1 MGTADRRRVAAAEPG
16 AEAGTLEVAAERA
29 SVKMSV
35 AMRPVFADPKT
46 DFVFKRI
53 FGAEVHKRLL
63 IELLNAL
70 LELDDEHRI
79 VDLKYL
85 TPEQHVPVDELK
97 LSLVDVKCFD
107 QSGRHYVVEM
117 QVLNVE
123 GFEKRVVYNTSKAYV
138 TQLRTGEDYPQ
149 LDDVV
154 GVTICDFLLWPEPPQ
169 EGSPPVP
176 MLSRWRMQEQHG
188 GAQGL
193 SQVQYVFLELPKYRA
208 GDDPQ
213 GLIDRWAYFFREAEN
228 LDVVPPALAE
238 LPFREALE
246 VARIANFTAGELEI
260 YDQAKIAEQDARGA
274 LSFAERHGRVA
285 GRAEGHQEGLAEGL
299 RRAVRGLCRAFDIEL
314 DDERESALTAMGV
327 PELEALQDRLLRDRS
342 WS

>member
-1 MGTADRRRVAAAEPG
+1 MKG
-16 AEAGTLEVAAERA
+16 
-29 SVKMSV
+29 

-85 TPEQHVPVDELK
+85 SAEQHVPVEELK

-123 GFEKRVVYNTSKAYV
+123 GFEKRVVYNVSKAYV
-138 TQLRTGEDYPQ
+138 TQLRTGEDYPE

-169 EGSPPVP
+169 KGGPPVP

-188 GAQGL
+188 GAHAL
-193 SQVQYVFLELPKYRA
+193 SQVQYVFLELPKYDA
-208 GDDPQ
+208 GDQPR

-228 LDVVPPALAE
+228 LEVVPPVLASG
-238 LPFREALE
+238 PFREALE
-246 VARIANFTAGELEI
+246 VARMANFTAGELEI
-260 YDQAKIAEQDARGA
+260 YDRSKIVEQDARGA
-274 LSFAERHGRVA
+274 LSLAEQHGLA
-285 GRAEGHQEGLAEGL
+285 IGREIGREEGLAEGL
-299 RRAVRGLCRAFDIEL
+299 RQAVRALCGAFGIEL
-314 DDERESALTAMGV
+314 DAARESALSAMGV
-327 PELEALQDRLLRDRS
+327 PELEALQERLLRERS

>member
-1 MGTADRRRVAAAEPG
+1 
-16 AEAGTLEVAAERA
+16 
-29 SVKMSV
+29 
-35 AMRPVFADPKT
+35 MRPVFADPKT

-53 FGAEVHKRLL
+53 FGTEVHKRLL

-85 TPEQHVPVDELK
+85 TPEQHVPVEELK
-97 LSLVDVKCFD
+97 PSLVDVKCFD

-154 GVTICDFLLWPEPPQ
+154 GVTICDFLLWPESPQ
-169 EGSPPVP
+169 TGGPPVP

-188 GAQGL
+188 GAHAL
-193 SQVQYVFLELPKYRA
+193 SQVQYAFLELPKYQA

-213 GLIDRWAYFFREAEN
+213 GLIDCWAYFFREAEN
-228 LDVVPPALAE
+228 LDVVPPVLASP
-238 LPFREALE
+238 PFSDALE
-246 VARIANFTAGELEI
+246 VARIANFTADELEI

-274 LSFAERHGRVA
+274 LSLAERQGREVGRKEGREA
-285 GRAEGHQEGLAEGL
+285 GREEGLVEGL
-299 RRAVRGLCRAFDIEL
+299 RRAVRSICGAFGIEL
-314 DDERESALTAMGV
+314 GAEREAEIETMGV
-327 PELEALQDRLLRDRS
+327 PEMEALQERLLQDRR

>member
-1 MGTADRRRVAAAEPG
+1 
-16 AEAGTLEVAAERA
+16 
-29 SVKMSV
+29 
-35 AMRPVFADPKT
+35 MRPVFADPKT

-70 LELDDEHRI
+70 LELDDEHEI
-79 VDLKYL
+79 VDLHYL
-85 TPEQHVPVDELK
+85 SPEQHVPVEKLK

-123 GFEKRVVYNTSKAYV
+123 GFEKRVVYNVSKAYS
-138 TQLRTGEDYPQ
+138 TQLRTGEDYPE

-154 GVTICDFLLWPEPPQ
+154 GVTICDFQLWPEPPQ
-169 EGSPPVP
+169 NGGPPVP

-188 GAQGL
+188 GAHAL
-193 SQVQYVFLELPKYRA
+193 SQVQYVFLELPKYSA
-208 GDDPQ
+208 GDAPE

-228 LDVVPPALAE
+228 LEVVPAVLADA
-238 LPFREALE
+238 PFREALE
-246 VARIANFTAGELEI
+246 VARMAGFTAEELEV
-260 YDQAKIAEQDARGA
+260 YDRAKLAEQDARGA
-274 LSFAERHGRVA
+274 LSFAEQHGREA
-285 GRAEGHQEGLAEGL
+285 GRAEGREEGLAEGL
-299 RRAVRGLCRAFDIEL
+299 RRAVRSLCGAFGVEL
-314 DDERESALTAMGV
+314 DSERQAALSAMGV
-327 PELEALQDRLLRDRS
+327 QELEALQERLLRDRR

>member
-1 MGTADRRRVAAAEPG
+1 
-16 AEAGTLEVAAERA
+16 
-29 SVKMSV
+29 
-35 AMRPVFADPKT
+35 MRSVFADPKT

-53 FGAEVHKRLL
+53 FGTEVHKRLL
-63 IELLNAL
+63 IELLNAF
-70 LELDDEHRI
+70 LELDDEHLI

-107 QSGRHYVVEM
+107 QTGRHYVVEM

-154 GVTICDFLLWPEPPQ
+154 GVTICDFLLWPDSPQ
-169 EGSPPVP
+169 PNGAPVP

-188 GAQGL
+188 GAHGL
-193 SQVQYVFLELPKYRA
+193 GQVQYVFLELPKYQA
-208 GDDPQ
+208 ADEPH

-228 LDVVPPALAE
+228 LNVVPSTLANP
-238 LPFREALE
+238 PFRDALE
-246 VARIANFTAGELEI
+246 VARISNFTAGELEV

-274 LSFAERHGRVA
+274 LSLAESHGRQA
-285 GRAEGHQEGLAEGL
+285 GRAEGRAEGREQGIAEGL
-299 RRAVRGLCRAFDIEL
+299 RRAVRALCVAFGVEL
-314 DDERESALTAMGV
+314 EPEREAALKAMAV
-327 PELEALQDRLLRDRS
+327 PELEALQERLLRDRV
-342 WS
+342 WL